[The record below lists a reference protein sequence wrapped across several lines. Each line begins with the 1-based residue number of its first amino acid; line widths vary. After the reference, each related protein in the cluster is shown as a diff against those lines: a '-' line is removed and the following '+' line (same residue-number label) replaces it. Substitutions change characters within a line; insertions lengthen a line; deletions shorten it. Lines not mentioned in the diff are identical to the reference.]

1 MSKIIYLNG
10 NLSSRKS
17 ALPDT
22 CESASPSA
30 HSLLSPERYIGPELR
45 QNSICVQGLNTAKQ
59 AAKMFLEA
67 IQTFSEYEKYLK
79 SIPESLREIDEKKKG
94 QKTSWFERQKY
105 CIKNGFGRNNSDI
118 TAVLAALFSKSG
130 GKTTDYVSIMKY
142 GYLKDRFDWGKR
154 PWITEEEIEKAIE
167 EGSKES
173 ADVPEHAVEK
183 KLQELYDSGTRE
195 LLLEG
200 NMGNYSM
207 VQPYSGPCCAFSY
220 AYGLSIVNHAP
231 PPHDPMYY
239 WVGNCAH
246 YYDGGVELEKAV
258 NNNAGELCEA
268 MHSDLQNG
276 RPTLVHYGHSKGQHY
291 VTCIGIKEGCDPDN
305 LTLSDFIYYDPAFGK
320 ILDWDNCCG
329 QQKDFWGVVAFN

>member
-30 HSLLSPERYIGPELR
+30 HSLLSTERYIGPELR
-45 QNSICVQGLNTAKQ
+45 QNSSCVQGLNTAKQ

-79 SIPESLREIDEKKKG
+79 SIPESLWEIDEKKKG
-94 QKTSWFERQKY
+94 KKTSWFERQKY
-105 CIKNGFGRNNSDI
+105 CIKNGFGRNNSDM

-195 LLLEG
+195 ILLEG
-200 NMGNYSM
+200 NMGDYSL
-207 VQPYSGPCCAFSY
+207 VQPYSGPCCAYSY
-220 AYGLSIVNHAP
+220 AYGLSIVTRT
-231 PPHDPMYY
+231 PHNPMRY
-239 WVGNCAH
+239 WNGTYASYLDH
-246 YYDGGVELEKAV
+246 GVKDYQKA

-268 MHSDLQNG
+268 MYSDLQNG
-276 RPTLVHYGHSKGQHY
+276 RPTLVHYGHSEDQHWIAC
-291 VTCIGIKEGCDPDN
+291 VGIKEGRDPDN
-305 LTLSDFIYYDPAFGK
+305 LTLSDFMFYDPAKGK
-320 ILDWDNCCG
+320 ILDWDNCYG
-329 QQKDFWGVVAFN
+329 QQKSFWGVVAFN